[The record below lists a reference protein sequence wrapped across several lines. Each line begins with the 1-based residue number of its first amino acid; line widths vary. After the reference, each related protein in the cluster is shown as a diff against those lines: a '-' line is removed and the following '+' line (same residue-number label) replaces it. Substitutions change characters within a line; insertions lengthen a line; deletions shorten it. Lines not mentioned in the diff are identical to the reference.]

1 MGSQGILRRSNAGWG
16 VIRGKRMV
24 PNESELDSANCRGR
38 AGGETASAGG
48 NSGGCWRSLGPKA
61 RPTDGTARV
70 ESWIVGSVGVFGV
83 GTFEGDMG

>member
-24 PNESELDSANCRGR
+24 PNESELDTANAEGEL
-38 AGGETASAGG
+38 AEKQHLPEATPGGVGEA
-48 NSGGCWRSLGPKA
+48 WVPRA
-61 RPTDGTARV
+61 RPTGGTARV
-70 ESWIVGSVGVFGV
+70 ESWIVGSAGVFGV